1 MGGTRKGKTVKLMK
15 WSHSFNVCWWD
26 KNFFEDSAYPDGLV
40 ALVNQ
45 VNPKPLKNLN
55 HHYYKAVDSFREWT
69 LPKKVTPVPALNPK
83 PTKKPIHTFESLIV
97 TTTTK
102 APVAPTAVPMKQL
115 HCDTE
120 ELKQFCFRVGNCKF
134 AGAYRHLKPVN
145 SNSNQGLLNGQVLNG
160 AQCKMSCDDF
170 RKKPFMNP
178 KMQCLCKSHLRA
190 KFQIF
195 ATLNDI
201 ISQTNPMNFI
211 NKKQCNWYDRTK
223 KNSSP
228 VEPMSVF
235 PRLKFG
241 MKSI

>member
-1 MGGTRKGKTVKLMK
+1 MG
-15 WSHSFNVCWWD
+15 
-26 KNFFEDSAYPDGLV
+26 
-40 ALVNQ
+40 
-45 VNPKPLKNLN
+45 
-55 HHYYKAVDSFREWT
+55 
-69 LPKKVTPVPALNPK
+69 
-83 PTKKPIHTFESLIV
+83 IV

-120 ELKQFCFRVGNCKF
+120 ELKQLGLRVGNCKF

-160 AQCKMSCDDF
+160 AQCKMGCDDF

-223 KNSSP
+223 KNQGP

-235 PRLKFG
+235 PRLKCPSGCPSAILNPQNDCPEMVRFG
-241 MKSI
+241 KTCKITCPNKPKPITTKCIWDKKLKMESFTK